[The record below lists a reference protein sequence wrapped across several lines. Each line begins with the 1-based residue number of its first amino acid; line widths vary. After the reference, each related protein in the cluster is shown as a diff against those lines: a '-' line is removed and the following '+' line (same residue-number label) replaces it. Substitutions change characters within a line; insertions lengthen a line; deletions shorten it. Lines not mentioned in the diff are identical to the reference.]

1 MNRNELANH
10 LRTMPVDQNS
20 NLKFFNLLKSRLT
33 EYDGISLKD
42 ATAICMAVDFDFS
55 NVPED
60 NDSLSEF
67 ATELA
72 DWLYKG
78 YTQAVVVNNIKNVE
92 EVVKL
97 LVPKFKLEISS
108 L

>member
-1 MNRNELANH
+1 MNRHDLTSK
-10 LRTMPVDQNS
+10 LSTMPANQAS
-20 NLKFFNLLKSRLT
+20 NLKFFKLLKSRLT
-33 EYDGISLKD
+33 ANDIPLQD
-42 ATAICMAVDFDFS
+42 AIIIAKNVDYDFS

-72 DWLYKG
+72 DWIAKG
-78 YTQAVVVNNIKNVE
+78 YVQATKSHNIKDIS
-92 EVVKL
+92 EVVRF
-97 LVPKFKLEISS
+97 LVPSFKLQIDS